1 MEDSRA
7 FTGPTGDPY
16 HSQAGII
23 SKIRLE
29 NFMCHSNLEIEFG
42 DSINFVTGQNGSGKS
57 AILTALC
64 VAFGCRAK
72 GTQRAATLKDFIK
85 TGCSY
90 AVVDLQIKNQGDD
103 AFKPDLYG
111 DMIIIERR
119 ISETTSSLVLK
130 NQQGRK
136 VASRREDLRELVEH
150 FNVIPHGWDYNVV
163 SFKHNAFLLY
173 LAQNIVIIL
182 TVCLPAETEDL
193 SLSMR
198 INEIDV
204 ENPCVIMSQDKSRE
218 FLHSGNDKDKFK
230 FYFKATLL
238 HQVDELL
245 KSISSQLVDANEVV
259 NELESSIRPVERELK
274 ELQEKIKNMEHIEEI
289 SQKVQLLKK
298 RLAWS
303 WVYDVDKQL
312 QEQSEK
318 IETLKS
324 RIPKCQDRIDSQ
336 ISKIEEL
343 RGHLTKKKAQIASMM
358 ERTSEVRR
366 MKDELQQSLSLAT
379 KERLELEGDHG
390 RKINLIQKMVNRVK
404 SLEQKIHDIHEEH
417 TKNTQVLCHT
427 MFFFSLAMANCSE
440 LKRLK
445 EEEEALSDSL
455 SVQQDE
461 LEKISREIADNEKKH
476 REIGSSIRDLRLNQS
491 NKVTAFGGFRVT
503 NLLQAIERH
512 HHRFKRPPI
521 GPIGAH
527 VLAKSCRLTYCL
539 NCLDSVG
546 KKPRSRQWQ
555 SLVNGDT
562 WAVAVESAVGKI
574 LNAFIVTDHKDSVLL
589 RGCAKEAGY
598 NHLQIVIYDFAR
610 PRLSIPNHM
619 LPQTNHPTTISVLHS
634 DNPTVLNVLVDLGNA
649 ERQVLV
655 RNYDVGKTVAFEQ
668 RVANLKEVFTS
679 DGYKMFSRANAQT
692 ILPPNKKGRAS
703 RLCGS
708 YDNQIKNLERD
719 ALSAQEQAQQC
730 RGKKRKVEEGLQ
742 DLNNKLQS
750 AKRRCWETERLVA
763 QKKYALQDVKNS
775 QVTEASSAPASNVDE
790 LLHEISKIQEDLQE
804 NEMLVDVIRV
814 RMKEADAKAS
824 DLKAS
829 FENLCGMEK
838 IHYEKVMNNK
848 VLPEIK
854 VAEAQ
859 YEELK
864 NLRTESY
871 RKASII
877 CPESDLEAL
886 EGCEAST
893 PEQLSDLLSRLNRT
907 LQRESDRY
915 DESIEDLRML
925 HQKKERKILRKQ
937 QTYKALRE
945 KLNACQKALNLRLR
959 KFERNASDLKRQ
971 LTWKFNGHLKN
982 KGISGLVKVN
992 YAEEKLSIEV
1002 KMPQDASSNNVRDTR
1017 GLSGGERS
1025 FSTLCFAL
1033 ALHEMTEAPFR
1044 AMDEFDVFMDA
1055 VSRKISLD
1063 TLVDFALAQGSQ
1075 WIFITPHDISMVK
1088 QGERIKKQ
1096 QMAAPRT

>member
-111 DMIIIERR
+111 DVIIIERR

-150 FNVIPHGWDYNVV
+150 FN
-163 SFKHNAFLLY
+163 
-173 LAQNIVIIL
+173 
-182 TVCLPAETEDL
+182 
-193 SLSMR
+193 
-198 INEIDV
+198 IDV

-259 NELESSIRPVERELK
+259 NELESSIRPVEKELK

-289 SQKVQLLKK
+289 SRKVQVLKK

-324 RIPKCQDRIDSQ
+324 RIPKCQDRIDRQ
-336 ISKIEEL
+336 IGKIEEL

-404 SLEQKIHDIHEEH
+404 LLEQQIHDIHEEH
-417 TKNTQVLCHT
+417 TKNTQAEEFEIEERLKELQDE
-427 MFFFSLAMANCSE
+427 FNAANLSLS
-440 LKRLK
+440 RLK
-445 EEEEALSDSL
+445 EEEEALLDSL
-455 SVQQDE
+455 SVQKDE
-461 LEKISREIADNEKKH
+461 LEKIAREIADNEKKH

-503 NLLQAIERH
+503 ALLQAIERH

-527 VLAKSCRLTYCL
+527 VLVKSGRYTYCL
-539 NCLDSVG
+539 NCLDLCWFVG
-546 KKPRSRQWQ
+546 KKLRSGQWQ
-555 SLVNGDT
+555 TLVHGDM
-562 WAVAVESAVGKI
+562 WAVAVESAVGKL

-619 LPQTNHPTTISVLHS
+619 LPQTNHPTTISCVHS

-655 RNYDVGKTVAFEQ
+655 RNYDVGKAVTFDQ
-668 RVANLKEVFTS
+668 RIANLKEVFTS
-679 DGYKMFSRANAQT
+679 DGFKMFSRANAQT

-775 QVTEASSAPASNVDE
+775 QVTEAGSAPASNVDE

-804 NEMLVDVIRV
+804 NEMLVEVIRA
-814 RMKEADAKAS
+814 RMKEADAKAG

-829 FENLCGMEK
+829 FENLCESAKGEIDAFEEEERELILIEEDLHSKEAEK

-854 VAEAQ
+854 AAEAQ

-893 PEQLSDLLSRLNRT
+893 PEQLSDLLSRLNRI

-937 QTYKALRE
+937 QTYKALRD
-945 KLNACQKALNLRLR
+945 KLN
-959 KFERNASDLKRQ
+959 
-971 LTWKFNGHLKN
+971 
-982 KGISGLVKVN
+982 V
-992 YAEEKLSIEV
+992 
-1002 KMPQDASSNNVRDTR
+1002 
-1017 GLSGGERS
+1017 S
-1025 FSTLCFAL
+1025 F
-1033 ALHEMTEAPFR
+1033 
-1044 AMDEFDVFMDA
+1044 
-1055 VSRKISLD
+1055 
-1063 TLVDFALAQGSQ
+1063 
-1075 WIFITPHDISMVK
+1075 
-1088 QGERIKKQ
+1088 
-1096 QMAAPRT
+1096 